1 MTDIQLD
8 SRGRVVLS
16 VDLSIYD
23 EHIVDKTL
31 YRWSGDFVIT
41 RINCPNTTLQT
52 ITFAASEPISPNTF
66 KAMAR
71 KLSDD
76 FIDYKNRAIIES
88 ETRDLRSILYAKAF
102 ANSDDFVEFKFD
114 K

>member
-23 EHIVDKTL
+23 QHIVDKTL

-41 RINCPNTTLQT
+41 RINCPNTT

-102 ANSDDFVEFKFD
+102 ANSDDFVEFEFD